1 MRDAIKNF
9 INAYKNCDIFD
20 TEKSVCDL
28 YDWYEI
34 IYTED
39 ALNYKEILFMI
50 EELKN
55 GNANDGSLDDS
66 LAEYLYY
73 HIEKLSIKPYNIFYI
88 KGSSRMM
95 YALKNS
101 FIDDGLEY
109 RMSTSGYEN
118 VTMNKENFKNIIKH
132 LAGNNARLSFLDFQ
146 LIVSIIF
153 WELEPFESIKED
165 LKKVFINSV
174 NEYNENDLS
183 FVELEI
189 LKEIIDQ

>member
-1 MRDAIKNF
+1 MRDTIKNF
-9 INAYKNCDIFD
+9 INAYKNCDLFD
-20 TEKSVCDL
+20 TEKSVYDL
-28 YDWYEI
+28 YDCYEI

-39 ALNYKEILFMI
+39 TLNYNEILLMI
-50 EELKN
+50 NELKD

-73 HIEKLSIKPYNIFYI
+73 HIEKLSIKPYDIFYI

-109 RMSTSGYEN
+109 RMSTPGYEN
-118 VTMNKENFKNIIKH
+118 VTMDKENFKNIIQN
-132 LAGNNARLSFLDFQ
+132 LAVNNVRLSFLDFQ

-153 WELEPFESIKED
+153 WGLEPFESIKTN
-165 LKKVFINSV
+165 LKKVLINSV

-189 LKEIIDQ
+189 LKEITDS